1 MMLPTP
7 EIVRGWIIADYRPQ
21 DLRAAE
27 CSHAVQEAIAKDI
40 CIRHNVESF
49 DDRLN
54 VLYHVED
61 IIEEMRE

>member
-1 MMLPTP
+1 MLPSP
-7 EIVRGWIIADYRPQ
+7 EIVRGWISEMYRPS

-27 CSHAVQEAIAKDI
+27 NSHAIQEAIAKDVCQYHGI
-40 CIRHNVESF
+40 TSF

-61 IIEEMRE
+61 MVQEMI